1 MFPEFVNKSKKKKMM
16 KEAVSWYKSKIGT
29 PKEIVFG
36 WFKSDAFLE
45 KLASKFNLKVV
56 KEHFHIYDWWL

>member
-1 MFPEFVNKSKKKKMM
+1 MM

-36 WFKSDAFLE
+36 WFKSDTFLE